1 MFLLYIHI
9 FYSTADLNIS
19 VTERVDGIGL
29 ARNKYSKYNNPFFNQ
44 IGLIVGL
51 REREGERE
59 REKDRQT
66 DRDRDTETER
76 KSSITNLPWI
86 TFTFY

>member
-1 MFLLYIHI
+1 MFVLYIHI

-19 VTERVDGIGL
+19 VTERVDGVGL

-59 REKDRQT
+59 RERQT
-66 DRDRDTETER
+66 DRQRQRHRDREKE
-76 KSSITNLPWI
+76 LH
-86 TFTFY
+86 Y